1 MSWGGFAQYANQM
14 MRANREQ
21 LKKRKSRNREIL
33 DELHEGTAVN
43 TPLEFKEVS
52 AEELYLIKEEIRER
66 AQKSQNR
73 DMLLY
78 AIFSIIVLVIVVRIM
93 LATFS

>member
-33 DELHEGTAVN
+33 DELHEGTVVN
-43 TPLEFKEVS
+43 APLEFKEVS
-52 AEELYLIKEEIRER
+52 AEELYLIKEQIRER

>member
-21 LKKRKSRNREIL
+21 LKKRKSRNR
-33 DELHEGTAVN
+33 
-43 TPLEFKEVS
+43 
-52 AEELYLIKEEIRER
+52 
-66 AQKSQNR
+66 
-73 DMLLY
+73 DMLLF